1 MSSSAAPVQRS
12 LSILRVQIP
21 KRYMTHETW
30 VQVTRRPA
38 ATLKSIVEPSVFHST
53 FKWSQVTHRTKYG
66 GEELVLEGFLKI
78 DQDAIFDT
86 LRRSG
91 SKGYLPFLRST
102 KTIRTRLKLLGCP
115 RSRTKVICNILPEFS
130 KLDLARVPRL
140 GSELGVVPP
149 WVLLVRML
157 RKGVGLRFGKLLGSP
172 VSGTRKTSKGV
183 WKQLI
188 FKTPRSCAGRQ
199 LGRLG

>member
-12 LSILRVQIP
+12 LSTLRVQIP

-91 SKGYLPFLRST
+91 SKGIFLSQVN
-102 KTIRTRLKLLGCP
+102 KDNP
-115 RSRTKVICNILPEFS
+115 NPPKVAWVPKVENESDLHILPEFS

-157 RKGVGLRFGKLLGSP
+157 RKGVDLRFGKLLGSP

-188 FKTPRSCAGRQ
+188 FKTPRFCAGRQ